1 LVWLPPRRDPPEKT
15 VSFCIAAWFDCRMDI
30 QHTAKPRF
38 ETLDEALREDIRLL
52 GRILGDTIRTL
63 DGAETYDL
71 IETIRQLA
79 LRFHRDH
86 DPSAEA
92 EMETLLKGLSGSQI
106 NSITRAFGY
115 FSILANIAEDH
126 HHTRRWRAHLI
137 AGSPPR
143 EGSLAAGIARA
154 RAVGFDTAALRDF
167 FANAYIAPVLTAHPT
182 EVQRRSILDS
192 LDTIAVLLNQRDRQ
206 AETKAEREEI
216 DLALRS
222 LVLTLW
228 QTRMLRP
235 TKLSVLDE
243 VENALAFFDATFF
256 AEVPKLYAAVEQE
269 LGEAAGDLP
278 AFLEIGSW
286 IGGDRDG
293 NPFVDATV
301 LTEALARQAERAFGF
316 YAAEVRKLRRELTL
330 ASLHA
335 ATTPELQ
342 RLAGQSAGHPEH
354 QADEPYR
361 LALAT
366 LQARLAATHAALFG
380 PAPGVLASAES
391 AILPYE
397 TPEAFAADLAIIADS
412 LRTHGSALL
421 THGRLGNLVRAA
433 RVFGWTLAPIDLRQN
448 SAVHERTIAELL
460 EVVSPGTAYLK
471 LDEEARISLLL
482 AELATRR
489 PLVSRHVGYSA
500 ETAKEL
506 AIFDAAAAA
515 HRRYG
520 ARAVRTAII
529 SKADS
534 VSDMLELAVL
544 LKEAG
549 LLHPGAQ
556 QLDINIVPLFE
567 TIDDLRAAADIM
579 DRLFALPFYRSL
591 LAGKGGT
598 QEVMLGYSDSN
609 KDGGFLTSGWEL
621 YRAEVGLVEVFARH
635 GVRLRLFHGRG
646 GSVGRGGGPS
656 FQAILA
662 QPKGA
667 VEGQIRL
674 TEQGE
679 VIAAKYGNPE
689 VGKRNLEVLVS
700 ATLAATAEPAAA
712 EPLEPGFPVVLAELS
727 DAAYAA
733 YRNLVYETPGF
744 EDYFWQS
751 TVITEIASLNL
762 GSRPASR
769 AKGHSIEDLRAIPWV
784 FSWAQCRVMLPGWYG
799 FGSAV
804 EAVLAKRGYRGLR
817 LLQSMFQE
825 WPVFSTLLLNM
836 DMVLAKADM
845 RIAERYAGLVE
856 DKALRD
862 AIFPRIQA
870 EYERT
875 RTQLLAITGQR
886 ALLDRNPVM
895 RRSISNRFPYLDPLN
910 HVQVEML
917 RRYREQ
923 TIRGSEDETSER
935 VRRGVHISIN
945 GIAAAL
951 RNSG

>member
-1 LVWLPPRRDPPEKT
+1 
-15 VSFCIAAWFDCRMDI
+15 MDDVKP
-30 QHTAKPRF
+30 QKPKSTAM
-38 ETLDEALREDIRLL
+38 DESLHADIRLL
-52 GRILGDTIRTL
+52 GRILGETIRAL
-63 DGAETYDL
+63 DGEDIFLL
-71 IETIRQLA
+71 IENIRQLA
-79 LRFHRDH
+79 VRFHRDH
-86 DPSAEA
+86 DQAAQAELEA
-92 EMETLLKGLSGSQI
+92 ILSGLSDSDI
-106 NSITRAFGY
+106 NSLTRAFGY

-154 RAVGFDTAALRDF
+154 REDGFDTQRLKDF
-167 FANAYIAPVLTAHPT
+167 FAHATIAPVLTAHPT
-182 EVQRRSILDS
+182 EVQRRSILDI
-192 LDTIAVLLNQRDRQ
+192 LDNIAALLNRRDRM
-206 AETKAEREEI
+206 AETTAEREEI
-216 DLALRS
+216 EFELRS
-222 LVLTLW
+222 LVMTLW

-256 AEVPKLYAAVEQE
+256 AEVPKLYAAVEHE
-269 LGEAAGDLP
+269 LGEHAGDLP
-278 AFLEIGSW
+278 VFLEINSW

-293 NPFVDATV
+293 NPFVDGTV

-330 ASLHA
+330 ASYHV
-335 ATTPELQ
+335 ATTTELQ
-342 RLAGQSAGHPEH
+342 ALAAQSTGHPAH

-361 LALAT
+361 LALAAI
-366 LQARLAATHAALFG
+366 QARIAATHVALFG
-380 PAPGVLASAES
+380 RKPAGPVPVSYHDAVA
-391 AILPYE
+391 PYA
-397 TPEAFAADLAIIADS
+397 TPEDFCADLAVIADS
-412 LRTHGSALL
+412 LRANGSELL
-421 THGRLGNLVRAA
+421 TQGRLGTVLRAA

-460 EVVSPGTAYLK
+460 EVATPGCNYLA
-471 LDEEARISLLL
+471 LGEEEKISLLL
-482 AELATRR
+482 SELATSR
-489 PLVSRHVGYSA
+489 PLVSRHVAYSA

-506 AIFDAAAAA
+506 AIFDAARAA
-515 HRRYG
+515 HLRYG
-520 ARAVRTAII
+520 KRAVRTAII
-529 SKADS
+529 SMTRG

-544 LKEAG
+544 LKESG
-549 LLHPGAQ
+549 LLRPSEAA
-556 QLDINIVPLFE
+556 LDVNIVPLFE
-567 TIDDLRAAADIM
+567 TIDDLRAAPKIM
-579 DRLFALPFYRSL
+579 DRLLSLPFYGAL
-591 LAGKGGT
+591 LAGRRKNT

-609 KDGGFLTSGWEL
+609 KDGGFMTSGWEL
-621 YRAEVGLVEVFARH
+621 YRAEVGLVEIFSRH
-635 GVRLRLFHGRG
+635 DVRLRLFHGRG

-656 FQAILA
+656 YQAILA

-667 VEGQIRL
+667 VQGQIRL

-689 VGKRNLEVLVS
+689 VGRRNLEVLVA
-700 ATLAATAEPAAA
+700 ATLVATAEPAIS
-712 EPLEPGFPVVLAELS
+712 EPLAPSFLQVMGELS

-744 EDYFWQS
+744 EDYFWAS
-751 TVITEIASLNL
+751 TVITEIAALNL

-769 AKGHSIEDLRAIPWV
+769 AKGRSIEDLRAIPWV

-804 EAVLAKRGYRGLR
+804 DAVLAKRGDRGMW
-817 LLQSMFQE
+817 LLQSMFEE

-845 RIAERYAGLVE
+845 GIAERYAGLVE
-856 DKALRD
+856 DAELRSR
-862 AIFPRIQA
+862 IFPRIKT
-870 EYERT
+870 EYTKSRAH
-875 RTQLLAITGQR
+875 LLTITGQR
-886 ALLDRNPVM
+886 ALLDRNPVL
-895 RRSISNRFPYLDPLN
+895 RRSITSRFPYLDPLN

-917 RRYREQ
+917 RRYRAQGQAEA
-923 TIRGSEDETSER
+923 ETNGR

-945 GIAAAL
+945 GIASAL

>member
-1 LVWLPPRRDPPEKT
+1 MDTPEPTKRRVAT
-15 VSFCIAAWFDCRMDI
+15 M
-30 QHTAKPRF
+30 
-38 ETLDEALREDIRLL
+38 DEALREDIRLL
-52 GRILGDTIRTL
+52 GRILGETIRGI
-63 DGAETYDL
+63 DGDETYEL

-79 LRFHRDH
+79 VRFHRDH
-86 DPSAEA
+86 EQGAQTELESILA
-92 EMETLLKGLSGSQI
+92 GLSEGQI
-106 NSITRAFGY
+106 NNITRAFGY

-126 HHTRRWRAHLI
+126 HHTRRWRAHLV

-154 RAVGFDTAALRDF
+154 REDGFDNAALRNF
-167 FANAYIAPVLTAHPT
+167 FANATISPVLTAHPT

-192 LDTIAVLLNQRDRQ
+192 LDAIAALLNRRDRL
-206 AETKAEREEI
+206 AETREERDEI
-216 DLALRS
+216 DFSLRS

-256 AEVPKLYAAVEQE
+256 VEVPRLYAAVEHA
-269 LGEAAGDLP
+269 LGEEAEDLP

-293 NPFVDATV
+293 NPFVDGVV

-316 YAAEVRKLRRELTL
+316 YVAEARKLRRELTL
-330 ASLHA
+330 TSLHV
-335 ATTPELQ
+335 TVTPEVLALGAQ
-342 RLAGQSAGHPEH
+342 APERLAH

-366 LQARLAATHAALFG
+366 IQARLASTHAALFG
-380 PAPGVLASAES
+380 RPPAGRSPGAYDATI
-391 AILPYE
+391 APYE
-397 TPEAFAADLAIIADS
+397 TPEAFAADLNVISHS

-421 THGRLGNLVRAA
+421 THGRLGTLLRAA

-448 SAVHERTIAELL
+448 SAVHERTIAELFEVAKPGSHYL
-460 EVVSPGTAYLK
+460 ELGE
-471 LDEEARISLLL
+471 DERIALLL
-482 AELATRR
+482 AELATSR
-489 PLVSRHVGYSA
+489 PLVSRHVTYSA

-506 AIFDAAAAA
+506 AIFDAARLA
-515 HRRYG
+515 HLRYG
-520 ARAVRTAII
+520 KRAVRTAII
-529 SKADS
+529 SMAKG

-549 LLHPGAQ
+549 LLRPAEGV
-556 QLDINIVPLFE
+556 LDINIVPLFE
-567 TIDDLRAAADIM
+567 TIDDLRAAPTIM
-579 DRLFALPFYRSL
+579 DRLFGLPLYRTL
-591 LAGKGGT
+591 LEGRAGT

-621 YRAEVGLVEVFARH
+621 YRAEVGLVAVFDRH
-635 GVRLRLFHGRG
+635 DVRLRLFHGRG

-656 FQAILA
+656 YQAILA

-667 VEGQIRL
+667 VQGQIRL

-689 VGKRNLEVLVS
+689 VGRRNLEVLVS
-700 ATLAATAEPAAA
+700 ATLVATAEPAIS
-712 EPLEPGFPVVLAELS
+712 EPLAPSFAAALGELS
-727 DAAYAA
+727 DAAFAA

-744 EDYFWQS
+744 EDYFWAS
-751 TVITEIASLNL
+751 TVISEIAALNL

-769 AKGHSIEDLRAIPWV
+769 TQGRSIENLRAIPWV

-804 EAVLAKRGYRGLR
+804 DAVIAKRGDRGMW
-817 LLQSMFQE
+817 LLQSMFEE

-836 DMVLAKADM
+836 DMVMAKADM
-845 RIAERYAGLVE
+845 GIAERYAGLVE
-856 DKALRD
+856 DTELRER
-862 AIFPRIQA
+862 IFPRIKA
-870 EYERT
+870 EYMRT
-875 RTQLLAITGQR
+875 RAHLLAITGQR

-917 RRYREQ
+917 RRYRGQ
-923 TIRGSEDETSER
+923 TEGDGQSDR

-945 GIAAAL
+945 GVAAAL